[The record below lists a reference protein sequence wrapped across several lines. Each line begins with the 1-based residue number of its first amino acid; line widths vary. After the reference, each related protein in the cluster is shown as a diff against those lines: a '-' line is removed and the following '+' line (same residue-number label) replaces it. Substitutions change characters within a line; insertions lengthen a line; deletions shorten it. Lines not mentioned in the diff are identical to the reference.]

1 MKKLIYISVIAFLTI
16 GNCMVAAQ
24 GSQKE
29 YLGLPGD
36 NLNLYAVMDLFQS
49 AETLEAFERKLNDP
63 EQMVNNLDLNNDNY
77 VDYIMVL
84 DYAEDDLHNIV
95 LRVALNENEYQ
106 DVAVIVV
113 ERFPNGSVQ
122 IQLIGDETL
131 YGPSYIVEPIY
142 AETPNPGYRGNSVYI
157 AETNYDGPAVST
169 TFYEVSQWPI
179 VVYVYNP
186 YYRPWHSAW
195 RWGYYPSYWNP
206 WHPHYWHYY
215 YGYHS
220 HWHPHYYAHYRHCR
234 YHRSSRYQTVYY
246 SRVRRTS
253 STVVVNVNNGR
264 YKDTYTRPETRRAG
278 EQIASQRV
286 SERQRTTSG
295 TASVNSTTRKQDR
308 TKVDNTTTRV
318 SNRNLGSATV
328 TTPVRRID
336 NSRRTNATQST
347 RVSSRNTSSNASS
360 NVRSE
365 NASSQR
371 ETSGNNVR
379 QSTRQSNTTTT
390 AKPSTQR
397 TTSREVSNSSSNSNK
412 GSSTSVSRSNPSSS
426 SSSTQQAKPSQSTRS
441 SAKTSSSSSGNSKSS
456 ATKSESGSS
465 SKTNSN
471 SRTRSR

>member
-1 MKKLIYISVIAFLTI
+1 MKKLIQITVLAFLTL
-16 GNCMVAAQ
+16 GTSMVAAQ
-24 GSQKE
+24 SSPKE

-36 NLNLYAVMDLFQS
+36 NFNLYAVMNLFQS
-49 AETLEAFERKLNDP
+49 SETLEAFERKLNDP

-95 LRVALNENEYQ
+95 LRVALNEHDYQ

-113 ERFPNGSVQ
+113 EKFPNGAVQ
-122 IQLIGDETL
+122 IQLIGDEAL
-131 YGPSYIVEPIY
+131 YGANYIVEPVY

-157 AETNYDGPAVST
+157 AETNYGGHVVST

-179 VVYVYNP
+179 VIYVYSP
-186 YYRPWHSAW
+186 YYRPWRSAW

-234 YHRSSRYQTVYY
+234 HYRSSRYQTVYY

-264 YKDTYTRPETRRAG
+264 YRDTYTRPETRSAG
-278 EQIASQRV
+278 EKIASQRV
-286 SERQRTTSG
+286 SERKRASTG

-308 TKVDNTTTRV
+308 TKVDNTTRV
-318 SNRNLGSATV
+318 SNRNSGGSTV
-328 TTPVRRID
+328 TTPIRRID
-336 NSRRTNATQST
+336 NSRRTNTTQSK
-347 RVSSRNTSSNASS
+347 RVNSRNASNNKSSDVHSGNTSN
-360 NVRSE
+360 R
-365 NASSQR
+365 R
-371 ETSGNNVR
+371 ETSGNSVR

-390 AKPSTQR
+390 ARPSTQR
-397 TTSREVSNSSSNSNK
+397 TSSREVNKSSSSSNK
-412 GSSTSVSRSNPSSS
+412 GSSPSVSRSNRSSS
-426 SSSTQQAKPSQSTRS
+426 SSSAQQAKPSQSSRS
-441 SAKTSSSSSGNSKSS
+441 SAKASSSTSSSSKGS
-456 ATKSESGSS
+456 ATKSESKSN
-465 SKTNSN
+465 SKNSTN
-471 SRTRSR
+471 SRTRNR